1 MAESICKVDYFYAIV
16 PNKPGEGARIL
27 SDLCGAGINLH
38 GFSGFPS
45 GARKAQLDFMPEDS
59 AAFTKA
65 ARKAGL
71 KLSKRKTGLLIQGDD
86 RPGAVAEIFGK
97 LAAAGINV
105 TSLQGVS
112 AGAGRYGAML
122 WVKTPDMRKAAK
134 ALGIK

>member
-1 MAESICKVDYFYAIV
+1 MAEDIRKVDYFYAIV
-16 PNKPGEGARIL
+16 PNKLGEGARIL
-27 SDLCGAGINLH
+27 SDLCGAGINLI

-45 GARKAQLDFMPEDS
+45 GARRAQLDFMPEDS

-71 KLSKRKTGLLIQGDD
+71 KLSRRKTGLLIQGNDQ
-86 RPGAVAEIFGK
+86 PGAVAEIFEK

-105 TSLQGVS
+105 TSLQAAS
-112 AGAGRYGAML
+112 AGGGRYGAML
-122 WVKTPDMRKAAK
+122 WVKASDMRKAVR